1 VKITN
6 MKAYLLAAVMLASC
20 ASHKDY
26 LESLPV
32 ATPQEKKFAQDELIR
47 CVEAHTKKL
56 DDGVSPADLIARSV
70 VAACRDPYAIV
81 YRTQTQGMSPYY
93 RSGFEGNDW
102 MQTKV
107 RQTTTM
113 VLAIRARER
122 SSRLNH

>member
-1 VKITN
+1 
-6 MKAYLLAAVMLASC
+6 MKAYILAALVLSGC
-20 ASHKDY
+20 ASQKDY

-32 ATPQEKKFAQDELIR
+32 ATPQEKERAQDELIR

-56 DDGVSPADLIARSV
+56 DDGVSPADLIARSI

-81 YRTQTQGMSPYY
+81 YRTQTQGMSPAF
-93 RSGFEGNDW
+93 RNGFEGNDW

-107 RQTTTM
+107 RQTTIM

-122 SSRLNH
+122 NKQPDN